1 MAKYDALVSFRVP
14 KEFKQALEAQ
24 ARKERRS
31 VSAMVLRVMEAYLA
45 QQQEEQ

>member
-31 VSAMVLRVMEAYLA
+31 VSAMIFGIMTEYLEA
-45 QQQEEQ
+45 QKEK